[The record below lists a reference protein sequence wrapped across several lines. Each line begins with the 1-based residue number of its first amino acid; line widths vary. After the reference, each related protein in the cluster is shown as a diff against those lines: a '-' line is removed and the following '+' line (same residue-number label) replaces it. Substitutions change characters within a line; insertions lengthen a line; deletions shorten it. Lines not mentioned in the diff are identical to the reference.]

1 MAKSPVRQP
10 CGQLLCSRGENLL
23 RITPIYEIGAWDD
36 VADLIRRLGEVAGLE
51 NALRHSA
58 EPVGPRAHYLTII
71 EDALRDLWNLGRNL
85 VLVWCEPRDKSSSGI
100 EVLVVPHYAI
110 AAAQESSN
118 EAAKTIER
126 LLGGPKKVSP
136 AQLRAYETV
145 LGNYIP
151 APIPLPP
158 GTAIDDAE
166 VNELVKR
173 FGITYVEDRAV
184 ALFDIVGFS
193 LYSPLEQVTQL
204 NSLSYS
210 VNSAHSKM
218 LSKKIDI
225 TFARSTTGDGFY
237 VWNRDR
243 SIQANINLYHF
254 MHLVLADNAIARGK
268 SRGNVTPLLR
278 AAFHIGGHYE
288 YYQSEGLSPTIYSY
302 IVGDVTIEL
311 ARLIDRAV
319 AGQVILGDFRVP
331 MPDEHTQKSVRVDAE
346 NFIARTQQTL
356 SSLEGLVLSGDP
368 VDAIKCYLTGSK
380 GPDGRYSITKYLV
393 TDKHGLTRHA
403 FNAKINIYRKNAEP
417 IFLGVQ
423 DHDLKL
429 PAAPPSARKVAAKA

>member
-1 MAKSPVRQP
+1 M
-10 CGQLLCSRGENLL
+10 
-23 RITPIYEIGAWDD
+23 
-36 VADLIRRLGEVAGLE
+36 ADLIRRLGEVAGLE
-51 NALRHSA
+51 NALRQTA
-58 EPVGPRAHYLTII
+58 EPTGPRAGYLEII
-71 EDALRDLWNLGRNL
+71 EDALRDFWNLGRNL
-85 VLVWCEPRDKSSSGI
+85 VLVWSETPLIDGCAI

-110 AAAQESSN
+110 ASAQARDPNGKAARS
-118 EAAKTIER
+118 IER

-136 AQLRAYETV
+136 AQLRNYDAV
-145 LGNYIP
+145 LGDYTP
-151 APIPLPP
+151 APIALPP
-158 GTAIDDAE
+158 GTKINDDD
-166 VNELVKR
+166 VSKLVKR

-225 TFARSTTGDGFY
+225 SFARSTTGDGFY

-268 SRGNVTPLLR
+268 SKGNVTPVLR

-319 AGQVILGDFRVP
+319 AGQVILGDFQVP
-331 MPDEHTQKSVRVDAE
+331 MPDEQTDKSVRVDPE
-346 NFIARTQQTL
+346 IFIERTQQTL
-356 SSLEGLVLSGDP
+356 SSLEGLVLSGEP

-380 GPDGRYSITKYLV
+380 GSEGKYSITRYLV

-403 FNAKINIYRKNAEP
+403 YNAKINIYRENAEP

-423 DHDLKL
+423 DHDIKL
-429 PAAPPSARKVAAKA
+429 PAAPTSATRSRTRASAKARR

>member
-1 MAKSPVRQP
+1 M
-10 CGQLLCSRGENLL
+10 
-23 RITPIYEIGAWDD
+23 
-36 VADLIRRLGEVAGLE
+36 ADLIRRLGEVAGLE
-51 NALRHSA
+51 DALRHSV
-58 EPVGPRAHYLTII
+58 EPAGPRADYLPII

-85 VLVWCEPRDKSSSGI
+85 VLVWCEPRDKTKSGI

-110 AAAQESSN
+110 AAAQESSD
-118 EAAKTIER
+118 EVAKTIER
-126 LLGGPKKVSP
+126 LLGGPKKVSA

-145 LGNYIP
+145 LGDYTP

-158 GTAIDDAE
+158 GTKIDDAE
-166 VNELVKR
+166 VSELVKR

-331 MPDEHTQKSVRVDAE
+331 MPDEQTQKSIRVDAE
-346 NFIARTQQTL
+346 SFIERTQQTL
-356 SSLEGLVLSGDP
+356 SSLEGLVLSGEP

-380 GPDGRYSITKYLV
+380 GTDGRYSITKYLV
-393 TDKHGLTRHA
+393 TDKHGLTRYA
-403 FNAKINIYRKNAEP
+403 YNAKINIYRENAEP

-429 PAAPPSARKVAAKA
+429 QATVPVAAAPKAKAKA

>member
-1 MAKSPVRQP
+1 MADLIKRL
-10 CGQLLCSRGENLL
+10 G
-23 RITPIYEIGAWDD
+23 D
-36 VADLIRRLGEVAGLE
+36 VAD
-51 NALRHSA
+51 ALRYTA
-58 EPVGPRAHYLTII
+58 EPTAVRADDLGPV
-71 EDALRDLWNLGRNL
+71 EDTLRDLWNLGRNL
-85 VLVWCEPRDKSSSGI
+85 ILAWCETDVGI
-100 EVLVVPHYAI
+100 DVLVVPHYAI
-110 AAAQESSN
+110 ASAHDGDGDRAGMVQ
-118 EAAKTIER
+118 R
-126 LLGGPKKVSP
+126 LLSGSKHLDR
-136 AQLRAYETV
+136 AQLRAYETA
-145 LGNYIP
+145 LGDYTPASIP
-151 APIPLPP
+151 IPP
-158 GTAIDDAE
+158 GTTVNPAAM
-166 VNELVKR
+166 NELVKR

-225 TFARSTTGDGFY
+225 SFARSTTGDGFY

-254 MHLVLADNAIARGK
+254 MHLVLADNAIARRK
-268 SRGNVTPLLR
+268 SRGNVTPILR

-311 ARLIDRAV
+311 ARLIERAIP
-319 AGQVILGDFRVP
+319 GQVILGDFQVP
-331 MPDEHTQKSVRVDAE
+331 MPDELTRQSIRVDAE
-346 NFIARTQQTL
+346 SFIERTQQTL
-356 SSLEGLVLSGDP
+356 SSLEGLVLSGEP

-380 GPDGRYSITKYLV
+380 GPDGKYSITKYLV
-393 TDKHGLTRHA
+393 TDKHGLTRYA
-403 FNAKINIYRKNAEP
+403 FNAKINIYRENAEP

-423 DHDLKL
+423 DQDLKL
-429 PAAPPSARKVAAKA
+429 PSAKLLLAEDSG

>member
-1 MAKSPVRQP
+1 M
-10 CGQLLCSRGENLL
+10 
-23 RITPIYEIGAWDD
+23 
-36 VADLIRRLGEVAGLE
+36 ADLIRRLGEVAGLE
-51 NALRHSA
+51 DALRHSV
-58 EPVGPRAHYLTII
+58 EPAPARADYLIII

-85 VLVWCEPRDKSSSGI
+85 VLAWCEAPPSETGGI

-110 AAAQESSN
+110 ASAH
-118 EAAKTIER
+118 EASGKTARAVEQ
-126 LLGGPKKVSP
+126 LLAGPKKLNP
-136 AQLRAYETV
+136 AELRAYETV
-145 LGNYIP
+145 FGDYTP

-158 GTAIDDAE
+158 GTPINDAE

-225 TFARSTTGDGFY
+225 SFARSTTGDGFY

-254 MHLVLADNAIARGK
+254 MHLVLADNAIARRK
-268 SRGNVTPLLR
+268 ARGNVTPVLR

-311 ARLIDRAV
+311 ARLIDGAV
-319 AGQVILGDFRVP
+319 AGQVVLGDFQVP
-331 MPDEHTQKSVRVDAE
+331 MPDVQTQESIRVDAE
-346 NFIARTQQTL
+346 SFIERTQQSL
-356 SSLEGLVLSGDP
+356 SSLEGLVLSGEP

-380 GPDGRYSITKYLV
+380 SADGAYSINKYLV
-393 TDKHGLTRHA
+393 TDKHGLTRYA
-403 FNAKINIYRKNAEP
+403 YNAKINIYRENAEP

-423 DHDLKL
+423 DHDIKL
-429 PAAPPSARKVAAKA
+429 PAIPARKVSAVAGE